1 MLKKILIVEDEEA
14 LSSMYKMKFEHEGFI
29 AIVAENGPDGIAIA
43 KKENPDLIFLDLVL
57 PGMSGYEILKELRE
71 DEETKSLKIYI
82 LSNLGQ
88 DEEINKSFVD
98 GADGYLV
105 KADLTPS
112 QLVESARRIFDG
124 QRVGLKRKTVA
135 SPVKNFERVGTE
147 KKEALRQAQGE
158 GISVLLIEDD
168 AAIVDMYGLY
178 LKKEGCRVEI
188 AKNGAWG
195 IKQAKEKKFDIIIM
209 DMMMPAMNGYQALKD
224 LKKNKETKNVPVIVM
239 SNSAQD
245 KEMDKAKSCG
255 AVCYLLKSQITPA
268 RLKKEIEKA
277 LNKTLK
283 SKS

>member
-1 MLKKILIVEDEEA
+1 
-14 LSSMYKMKFEHEGFI
+14 
-29 AIVAENGPDGIAIA
+29 VAENGPEGIAVA
-43 KKENPDLIFLDLVL
+43 KKEKPDLIFLDLVL
-57 PGMSGYEILKELRE
+57 PGMSGYEILEKLRK
-71 DEETKSLKIYI
+71 DEETKNLKIYI

-88 DEEINKSFVD
+88 VGEIDKSFVD

-105 KADLTPS
+105 KANLTPT
-112 QLVESARRIFDG
+112 QLVENARKIFDG
-124 QRVGLKRKTVA
+124 QNVGLKRKPVG
-135 SPVKNFERVGTE
+135 SPVKNFKVKEVD
-147 KKEALRQAQGE
+147 KKAATQQTQG
-158 GISVLLIEDD
+158 GGVSVLLIEDD

-209 DMMMPAMNGYQALKD
+209 DMLMPAMNGYQALKD
-224 LKKNKETKNVPVIVM
+224 LKKDKKTKNTPVIVM

-245 KEMDKAKSCG
+245 KEMGKAKSCG

-277 LNKTLK
+277 LKISN
-283 SKS
+283 SPNF